1 MGLTGGCQCGAI
13 RYEVEGD
20 PLTHA
25 LCHCIDCRRSA
36 GAPMVAWTMFP
47 TDTIRIT
54 GTPTA
59 YASSAHGRRMFCG
72 TCGTGLFYTNEQ
84 NLPGITDI
92 QSATFDDPDA
102 IPAQA
107 HVQTADRIGWM
118 EKAHE
123 LPSFERYPPQG

>member
-13 RYEVEGD
+13 RYEAKGD

-25 LCHCIDCRRSA
+25 LCHCEDCRRSA
-36 GAPMVAWTMFP
+36 GAPMVGWMMFP
-47 TDTIRIT
+47 SDAIRIT
-54 GTPTA
+54 GAPTT
-59 YASSAHGRRMFCG
+59 YASSAEGRRMFCA
-72 TCGTGLFYTNEQ
+72 TCGTGLFYINAE

-92 QSATFDDPDA
+92 QSATFDDPNA
-102 IPAQA
+102 FPAQV

-123 LPSFERYPPQG
+123 LPSFERYPPQD

>member
-47 TDTIRIT
+47 TEAIRIT
-54 GTPTA
+54 GAPTT
-59 YASSAHGRRMFCG
+59 YASSTHGRRMFCS
-72 TCGTGLFYTNEQ
+72 TCGTGLFYTNDQ

-102 IPAQA
+102 VPAQA

-118 EKAHE
+118 ENAHE
-123 LPSFERYPPQG
+123 LPSFERYPPQD

>member
-1 MGLTGGCQCGAI
+1 MGFTGGCQCGAI
-13 RYEVEGD
+13 RYAAEGE

-25 LCHCIDCRRSA
+25 LCHCEDCRRSA
-36 GAPMVAWTMFP
+36 GAPMVGWMMYPSNA
-47 TDTIRIT
+47 IRIT
-54 GTPTA
+54 GTPTT
-59 YASSAHGRRMFCG
+59 YASSADGRRMFCP
-72 TCGTGLFYTNEQ
+72 TCGTGLFYINAE

-107 HVQTADRIGWM
+107 HIQTADRIGWM